1 MVIGPAGAAGTF
13 SAPLKITVTRN
24 SDKTDVFAQTYQVE
38 ASTDG
43 VTAGAFR
50 VVTDPI
56 MLPMSTLQLADVYSI
71 AVGFEGGTGGPA
83 PTRHK
88 KKKTSG

>member
-24 SDKTDVFAQTYQVE
+24 SDKKDVFSQTYQVE
-38 ASTDG
+38 ATTDG
-43 VTAGAFR
+43 VTAGGLSRRDRSDHA
-50 VVTDPI
+50 
-56 MLPMSTLQLADVYSI
+56 ADVDSP
-71 AVGFEGGTGGPA
+71 AGGRLFDHRRLRGRDGGPP

-88 KKKTSG
+88 KKKTPG